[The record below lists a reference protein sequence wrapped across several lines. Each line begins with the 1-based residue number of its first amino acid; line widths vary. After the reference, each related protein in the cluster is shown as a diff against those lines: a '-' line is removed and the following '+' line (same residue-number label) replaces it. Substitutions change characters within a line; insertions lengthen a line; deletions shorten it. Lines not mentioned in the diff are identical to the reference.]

1 MAYKPILAPQEFHE
15 WLQRRAERL
24 TVERGER
31 VSMAETLRE
40 LPAVVEA
47 NEVEL
52 AGHVTHVAAD
62 KRVP

>member
-1 MAYKPILAPQEFHE
+1 VAYKPILAPQEFHE

-24 TVERGER
+24 TAERGER

-47 NEVEL
+47 NEVEV
-52 AGHVTHVAAD
+52 AGRGAHSAAG
-62 KRVP
+62 KVQP